1 MTEKLAL
8 ADKDKDKAP
17 APGDEVRALI
27 APRQKAVITK
37 LLDLAEAGDP
47 RSIELVLKYIA
58 PPARPDAERIQVP
71 GLRDAPTIKEKS
83 LCIIDA
89 VSKGLISVEAGEKV
103 QRMLELH
110 TKAVT
115 VGELADDVA
124 ALKQARATPPLLSRA
139 VPIGN
144 TFDDIA

>member
-8 ADKDKDKAP
+8 ASNDKAP

-27 APRQKAVITK
+27 APRQKAVIEK
-37 LLDLAEAGDP
+37 LLYLAEAGDP

-89 VSKGLISVEAGEKV
+89 VSNGLISVEAGEKV

-115 VGELADDVA
+115 VNELADDVA
-124 ALKQARATPPLLSRA
+124 ALKLARSAPPPLLDRATP
-139 VPIGN
+139 VE
-144 TFDDIA
+144 TFDVDDVA